1 MSVIHDL
8 GKCLNQSDLVVRA
21 FLENAPSKYKVYRIP
36 KRTTGFRIIA
46 QPAKELKHYQRA
58 FTKTYRFPVHE
69 CAMAYQDGKSIRDNA
84 LAHAHNPYLLKT
96 DLEDFFNSITP
107 AIFWRCIESSPT
119 DTPKFQDGDRRYVER
134 LLFWQ
139 PAKRSKRLMLSV
151 GAPSS
156 PIISNFC
163 LLELD
168 RYLSEECERLGVTY
182 TRYADDLT
190 FSTPLPGVLS
200 AIPALIES
208 LLKRLFNNKLRLN
221 RNKTVFS
228 SRANNR
234 HVTGVTLNNEG
245 ELSLGRERK
254 RFIKHLIHQYDKLD
268 EADKAYLVGLLAFAS
283 HIEPEFIIRMN
294 AKYSTEVI
302 DRIRRQ
308 Q

>member
-1 MSVIHDL
+1 MLVINDL
-8 GKCLNQSDLVVRA
+8 GKRLNQSDLAVKA

-46 QPAKELKHYQRA
+46 QPAKELKAYQRA
-58 FTKTYRFPVHE
+58 FIELFHFPVHE
-69 CAMAYQDGKSIRDNA
+69 CATAYQEGKSIRDNA
-84 LAHAHNPYLLKT
+84 LVHARNPYLLKT
-96 DLEDFFNSITP
+96 DLEDFFNSLTP
-107 AIFWRCIESSPT
+107 DIFWQCIEHCSADAPEFL
-119 DTPKFQDGDRRYVER
+119 KEERRYVER

-139 PAKRSKRLMLSV
+139 PAKRSKRLILSV

-156 PIISNFC
+156 PVISNFC

-168 RYLSEECERLGVTY
+168 RRISEECRHLEVDY

-190 FSTPLPGVLS
+190 FSTRMPGVLS
-200 AIPALIES
+200 AIPALIDS
-208 LLKRLFNNKLRLN
+208 LLKQLYNSKLRLN
-221 RNKTVFS
+221 RGKTLFS
-228 SRANNR
+228 SRAHNR

-254 RFIKHLIHQYDKLD
+254 RFIKHLIHQYDTLD
-268 EADKAYLVGLLAFAS
+268 NEDKAYLVGLLAFAS

-294 AKYSTEVI
+294 AKYTTELM

>member
-1 MSVIHDL
+1 MSVINDL
-8 GKCLNQSDLVVRA
+8 GKCLNQSDLVVKA

-58 FTKTYRFPVHE
+58 FMGNYRFPVHE
-69 CAMAYQDGKSIRDNA
+69 CAMAYQEGKSIRDNA
-84 LAHAHNPYLLKT
+84 LVHAHNPYLLKT
-96 DLEDFFNSITP
+96 DLENFFNSITP
-107 AIFWRCIESSPT
+107 DIFWRCIESCPV
-119 DTPKFQDGDRRYVER
+119 DAPQFQYEDRRYVER

-156 PIISNFC
+156 PVISNFC

-168 RYLSEECERLGVTY
+168 RYISEECERLGVAY

-190 FSTPLPGVLS
+190 FSTQQPGVLS
-200 AIPALIES
+200 AIPALVES
-208 LLKRLFNNKLRLN
+208 LLKLLFNSKLRLN
-221 RNKTVFS
+221 RNKTLFS
-228 SRANNR
+228 SRAHNR

-294 AKYSTEVI
+294 AKYSTEVM
-302 DRIRRQ
+302 DRIRGHQ
-308 Q
+308 

>member
-1 MSVIHDL
+1 MSVINDL
-8 GKCLNQSDLVVRA
+8 GKCLNQSDLVVKA

-58 FTKTYRFPVHE
+58 FTRNYRFPVHE
-69 CAMAYQDGKSIRDNA
+69 CAMAYQEGKSIRDNA
-84 LAHAHNPYLLKT
+84 LVHAHNPYLLKT

-107 AIFWRCIESSPT
+107 DIFWQCIESCPA
-119 DTPKFQDGDRRYVER
+119 DAPQFQDEDRRYVER

-156 PIISNFC
+156 PVISNFC

-168 RYLSEECERLGVTY
+168 RHLSEECERLGVAY

-208 LLKRLFNNKLRLN
+208 LLKRLFNSKLRLN
-221 RNKTVFS
+221 RNKTLFS
-228 SRANNR
+228 SRAHNR

-268 EADKAYLVGLLAFAS
+268 KSDKAYLVGLLAFAS

-294 AKYSTEVI
+294 AKYSTEVM